1 MAVTRKE
8 EARALD
14 SDERELVERSH
25 HPELQEL
32 PDSELSKLVK
42 LVRDRRDK
50 AKSQAQQR
58 RREMR
63 GKAAPRGAEP
73 SREDAGSRL
82 KLTVL
87 AMAVRRL
94 NTEAGRRRRMSG
106 HADQV
111 ANSRRALAL
120 KRAAEPEGPDFN
132 TRHAHHGMRSTPNR
146 RAEDLVRPAELGR
159 QRQAANVAQARRDG

>member
-1 MAVTRKE
+1 MAVTRKD

-25 HPELQEL
+25 HPALQEL

-63 GKAAPRGAEP
+63 GKAAPKGAEP
-73 SREDAGSRL
+73 SRDDAGSRL
-82 KLTVL
+82 KLSVL

-94 NTEAGRRRRMSG
+94 NTEAGRRRRCPG
-106 HADQV
+106 AP
-111 ANSRRALAL
+111 ARRPGPATPRPTPATAEPAGIKRAWRQSAAALAG
-120 KRAAEPEGPDFN
+120 AP
-132 TRHAHHGMRSTPNR
+132 
-146 RAEDLVRPAELGR
+146 PAR
-159 QRQAANVAQARRDG
+159 